1 MSLQVK
7 LTDRDY
13 VFGKNHAPVGPGTL
27 IAGFMPAAAQQDI
40 AAGGG
45 AVNVTSYFT
54 TFDTDAGGDALTLV
68 DGVQKGQLKR
78 IQLIVDGGG
87 DGTLTPDNLE
97 GGTTI
102 TFADA
107 GDYCVLLWTGS
118 AWRAIVLS
126 NEADG
131 VTAPVL
137 A

>member
-1 MSLQVK
+1 MSATHFSGPL
-7 LTDRDY
+7 RDNSELVY
-13 VFGKNHAPVGPGTL
+13 VLA
-27 IAGFMPAAAQQDI
+27 AASAAQQDI

-45 AVNVTSYFT
+45 AVNVTSYYT
-54 TFDTDAGGDALTLV
+54 TFDTDAGGDALTLA
-68 DGVQKGQLKR
+68 DGVFAGQLKR

-87 DGTLTPDNLE
+87 DGTLTPTNLS

-107 GDYCVLLWTGS
+107 GDYCLLQWDGTN
-118 AWRAIVLS
+118 WVPLVLS

-131 VTAPVL
+131 VSAPVL